1 MISICMIKLCGISI
15 CKPLEIIFE
24 NCLRSGKLPSE
35 WKKANVVPAYKKGDK
50 QCIKN
55 YCQVSLLLDCS
66 KVFVWLLY
74 NNMFSENNLISPKQ
88 SGFRPGDSLLS
99 IAYKILSAFDDA
111 HEGVSFTIYLKHLIE
126 FGMKAC
132 FSVTTKQDIRR
143 ADYSNKNFLG
153 VELDGQHSPWADV
166 KAGIPQGSIFGPL
179 LFLIYIND
187 LPNGLNSNVK
197 LFADDTVAA
206 GLEKLTFTN

>member
-1 MISICMIKLCGISI
+1 
-15 CKPLEIIFE
+15 
-24 NCLRSGKLPSE
+24 
-35 WKKANVVPAYKKGDK
+35 
-50 QCIKN
+50 
-55 YCQVSLLLDCS
+55 
-66 KVFVWLLY
+66 
-74 NNMFSENNLISPKQ
+74 
-88 SGFRPGDSLLS
+88 
-99 IAYKILSAFDDA
+99 
-111 HEGVSFTIYLKHLIE
+111 
-126 FGMKAC
+126 MKAC

-143 ADYSNKNFLG
+143 ADYSNKIFLG

-179 LFLIYIND
+179 LFLSYIND